1 MDNSF
6 YEIAPDEK
14 KKKELKTFI
23 FTRNIQNEEQ
33 TPKRPI
39 ENKENIPKPEKDE
52 IKDNILLTF
61 YLYLYED
68 EIVFNVK
75 ERKENLKI
83 SNIIYEKSFLP
94 EYFKEYKT
102 LSLPNLEKKY
112 DLIQKSFELNYD
124 HITLEENELKI
135 KIMINIMDIITE
147 EIIFEIPMIKMTN
160 QDEVLS
166 FKETVKFL
174 GQEINNQTTEKEN
187 TQENIIVELK
197 NIIEAN
203 KIEFQK
209 KLEHYKAEFQK
220 KIEEKENDIQKK
232 IEGKEYDL
240 LKQIKENDNL
250 FNNKIKEIQEQ
261 SEKRENEI
269 FTTISKHN
277 EEIKALQITQKYV
290 KEKLICE
297 EKENEEER
305 KTFI

>member
-61 YLYLYED
+61 YLYWYED

-102 LSLPNLEKKY
+102 LSLANLEKNS
-112 DLIQKSFELNYD
+112 I
-124 HITLEENELKI
+124 
-135 KIMINIMDIITE
+135 
-147 EIIFEIPMIKMTN
+147 
-160 QDEVLS
+160 
-166 FKETVKFL
+166 
-174 GQEINNQTTEKEN
+174 
-187 TQENIIVELK
+187 
-197 NIIEAN
+197 
-203 KIEFQK
+203 
-209 KLEHYKAEFQK
+209 
-220 KIEEKENDIQKK
+220 
-232 IEGKEYDL
+232 
-240 LKQIKENDNL
+240 
-250 FNNKIKEIQEQ
+250 
-261 SEKRENEI
+261 
-269 FTTISKHN
+269 
-277 EEIKALQITQKYV
+277 
-290 KEKLICE
+290 
-297 EKENEEER
+297 
-305 KTFI
+305 